1 MLRRLPSELPLLR
14 RPRGPMATTVVS
26 RTSRVSSEHT
36 HDPRQNMYQ
45 PYRVYSTAY
54 RILSE
59 TVRVLTSRHYSLGV
73 VLLGYS
79 AQSQSRRT
87 ASGAA
92 RRERRGPDGTGDPH
106 ATDRAPTPPALWPL
120 RICGIHLERVRES
133 QVYAYC
139 NPLHLTSSSAAALH
153 EYTHMNCTTPCTVRS
168 YYTFD
173 LRRQR
178 FSQSV
183 YIIRV
188 ARRTRRKF

>member
-1 MLRRLPSELPLLR
+1 MAVRCLARLPMLRRLPSELPLLR

-92 RRERRGPDGTGDPH
+92 RRERRGPDGTGDPQ
-106 ATDRAPTPPALWPL
+106 TEPPLPQH
-120 RICGIHLERVRES
+120 CGHCAFVAFISSVSASLKYMLIVIL
-133 QVYAYC
+133 Y
-139 NPLHLTSSSAAALH
+139 TS
-153 EYTHMNCTTPCTVRS
+153 PP
-168 YYTFD
+168 
-173 LRRQR
+173 RRQR
-178 FSQSV
+178 RCTS
-183 YIIRV
+183 
-188 ARRTRRKF
+188 TLT